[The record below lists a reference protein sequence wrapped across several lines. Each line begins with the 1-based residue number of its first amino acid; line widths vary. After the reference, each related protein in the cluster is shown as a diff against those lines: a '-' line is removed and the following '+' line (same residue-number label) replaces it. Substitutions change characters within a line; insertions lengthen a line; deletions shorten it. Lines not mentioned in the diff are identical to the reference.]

1 MEFSSKLLPS
11 GKYQVRFVVG
21 DFYGYLLA
29 EPKEPVREIIG
40 RIIRHVEEAS
50 RQDVNSYYQRNL
62 FSLGLRQP
70 SSGRF
75 LLFRKPDGNGERVTK
90 GSKPMLKSIMNHLI
104 MDEKSK
110 AA

>member
-11 GKYQVRFVVG
+11 GKYQVRFAVG
-21 DFYGYLLA
+21 EFYGYLLA

-50 RQDVNSYYQRNL
+50 SQDVNSYYQRNL
-62 FSLGLRQP
+62 FSMGLRKP
-70 SSGRF
+70 ASGRF
-75 LLFRKPDGNGERVTK
+75 LLFRKPEGVSSKNGN
-90 GSKPMLKSIMNHLI
+90 KPLLKSIQYNLTL
-104 MDEKSK
+104 EQQSK